1 MTEPDEGEAVELEH
15 AGPQPDPRPL
25 RPHPRHIGLAALV
38 AFVAAVFAAGLAL
51 AHTRSSSASGGSG
64 TGIVV
69 IDTNLGYQGERA
81 AGTGMVLTS
90 SGEVLTNNHVI
101 RGATEIRVVVP
112 KTGRSY
118 AARVVGYDVADDV
131 AVLQLSGASN
141 LRTLPLGDSSS
152 LSVGQSVRA
161 IGNAGGTG
169 SFTPAS
175 GRVTALGRRITVGND
190 QGGSEHLTGM
200 IQTNAAVRPGD
211 SGGPLLNSSGQA
223 IGMDTAAAVGQG
235 YQQAANVGWAIPINK
250 AVSIAKQIQDREA
263 SATVHV
269 GGTGFLGVEVA
280 ASSYGSGAAIQSVV
294 PGGPADNAGLVPGD
308 VITSLGGQ
316 AISSPAGLSAA
327 VASQQ
332 PGASTSVTFVDQTGS
347 TQTTTVQLANGPAQ

>member
-1 MTEPDEGEAVELEH
+1 MELEPT
-15 AGPQPDPRPL
+15 GQPQGTSSPRTL
-25 RPHPRHIGLAALV
+25 HHRAILALLIG
-38 AFVAAVFAAGLAL
+38 FVVAVFAAGLAL
-51 AHTRSSSASGGSG
+51 AHTRSARTGSG

-112 KTGRSY
+112 RTGRSY

-141 LRTLPLGDSSS
+141 LKTLPLGDSSS
-152 LSVGQSVRA
+152 LNVGQSVRA

-175 GRVTALGRRITVGND
+175 GRVTALGRGITVSND

-223 IGMDTAAAVGQG
+223 IGMDTAAAVSQG

-250 AVSIAKQIQDREA
+250 AVSIAQQIKNGQA
-263 SATVHV
+263 SSTVHI

-280 ASSYGSGAAIQSVV
+280 ANSYSSGAVVQSVV
-294 PGGPADNAGLVPGD
+294 PGSPADNAGLVPGD
-308 VITSLGGQ
+308 LITSFGGRQ
-316 AISSPAGLSAA
+316 ISSPDALTVVVG
-327 VASQQ
+327 SQH
-332 PGASTSVTFVDQTGS
+332 PGVSTSATYVDQTGT
-347 TQTTTVQLANGPAQ
+347 TQTTTVKLADGPAQ